1 MNISIIIYS
10 SITIYSSIIKFVA
23 TFYDNNSFKAEYSG
37 SNDNNINE
45 YNKTDLKWNGDFRS
59 NECIQILN
67 KCDIIYIII

>member
-1 MNISIIIYS
+1 M
-10 SITIYSSIIKFVA
+10 ITILLKLNIPGA
-23 TFYDNNSFKAEYSG
+23 G

-67 KCDIIYIII
+67 ECDIIYIII